1 MNKLEK
7 LEEATILALQGKL
20 QEAKSLGV
28 KAGGIEVITGS
39 GDQMGNVAPL
49 LLGKDNKYIWVLVN
63 WEELDNLADKI
74 GETGEYDKDITL
86 FAKFYLNEDNGPM
99 QEDEQ
104 YEFINRDI
112 TIEDLEY
119 FENEIENIKNVLI
132 EFAKYSWVNDYI
144 GKGSEFPSD
153 VNINVE
159 FGNLM

>member
-7 LEEATILALQGKL
+7 LQEATILALQGKL
-20 QEAKSLGV
+20 QEA
-28 KAGGIEVITGS
+28 ITGS

-49 LLGKDNKYIWVLVN
+49 LLEKDNKYIWVLVN

-74 GETGEYDKDITL
+74 GEIDEYDKDITL
-86 FAKFYLNEDNGPM
+86 FAEFYLNEDNGPM
-99 QEDEQ
+99 QEEEQ

-119 FENEIENIKNVLI
+119 FENEIENIKSVLI